1 MAGKNSK
8 KIVEEEE
15 IEDVGYIAMNEI
27 PTYNPQYP
35 PLRTATVAR
44 VARPA
49 AIAVPARVRTRVPV
63 VVPVPAPAGG
73 QPWEPPDNWD
83 VMPRLGPAQ

>member
-49 AIAVPARVRTRVPV
+49 AITVPAR
-63 VVPVPAPAGG
+63 
-73 QPWEPPDNWD
+73 
-83 VMPRLGPAQ
+83 